1 MKLKNE
7 SRRVITEKDGGAVD
21 TPQRKSRVK
30 PMFDREKQQER
41 IMNSLL

>member
-7 SRRVITEKDGGAVD
+7 RRRVNTEKDGGAAD
-21 TPQRKSRVK
+21 TPQRKSRIK